1 MGFIAIF
8 LNAFAGKAVAGLLV
22 ASTIA
27 YILMQSN
34 IQTKKISQ
42 HPLQVPDTQPP
53 EDPDAIIPLSVNFH
67 FTRKC
72 NKTCVF
78 CFHTEKTSHVASMD
92 EMKHGLRLLQE
103 AGMKKINFAGG
114 EPFLYP
120 KILAQLCHFCKEE
133 LKLESVSIIS
143 NGTKISQEWLKEN
156 SKYIAVLGIS
166 CDSFDEQTN
175 IDIGRGTGNNGKT
188 LFRIRGWCAE
198 LGIKFKLNTVVLLWN
213 WEEDMADTIEKL
225 DPFRW
230 KVFQVLPVEGENDAS
245 EQQTG
250 IDKRKRNANK
260 VLISDEQFE
269 AFCDRHKHLKC
280 FVPESNQLMAS
291 SYLIVDEYLRFL
303 DKGSDKETA
312 SASILDVGVQTA
324 MKQVRW
330 DQRAYQE
337 RGGVYEWTKGEETG
351 GGCDSGLP
359 NEMEW

>member
-1 MGFIAIF
+1 MGFITALLADLGGNVIAAFLIVSVCVAIF
-8 LNAFAGKAVAGLLV
+8 LQAPLPDYAITTPYAVDP
-22 ASTIA
+22 
-27 YILMQSN
+27 N
-34 IQTKKISQ
+34 E
-42 HPLQVPDTQPP
+42 P
-53 EDPDAIIPLSVNFH
+53 ENPVPLSVNFH

-78 CFHTEKTSHVASMD
+78 CFHTEKTSDIASMD
-92 EMKHGLRLLQE
+92 DMKRGLQLLQE

-120 KILAQLCHFCKEE
+120 KILAQLCEFCKEE
-133 LKLESVSIIS
+133 LELESVSIIS
-143 NGTKISQEWLKEN
+143 NGTKITQKWLEEN
-156 SKYIAVLGIS
+156 GKYIDVLGVS
-166 CDSFDEQTN
+166 CDSFDEETN
-175 IDIGRGTGNNGKT
+175 IRIGRGTGNNGEM
-188 LFRIRGWCAE
+188 LFKIRKWCGE

-245 EQQTG
+245 EQETDL
-250 IDKRKRNANK
+250 DKRKRNADK
-260 VLISDEQFE
+260 VLITDEQFA

-303 DKGSDKETA
+303 DKGSGKETA
-312 SASILDVGVQTA
+312 SESILEVGVEKA

-330 DQRAYQE
+330 DQKAYQE
-337 RGGVYEWTKGEETG
+337 RGGVYEWTKEEETD
-351 GGCDSGLP
+351 GGCAGGLP
-359 NEMEW
+359 KELEF